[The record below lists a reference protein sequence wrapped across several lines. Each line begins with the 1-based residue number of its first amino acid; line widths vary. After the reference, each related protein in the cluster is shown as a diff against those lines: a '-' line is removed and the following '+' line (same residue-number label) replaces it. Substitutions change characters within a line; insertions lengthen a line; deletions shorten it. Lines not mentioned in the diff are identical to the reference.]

1 METSITKL
9 LIKSRYYEKDISGH
23 NLIIRLV
30 PKYFGTMFSIGLDR
44 QDIVEEREALF
55 VSLLRIDEEITYTD
69 RSTSKLYKFIFENF
83 NGSKVI
89 YIRTKWGAFCTGKG
103 LLIAGTQ
110 LLAILV
116 YRETT
121 DRIFNNRYSTS
132 LETLLE
138 FDRTPNVYM
147 ALPNTKNEKHI
158 KELYTYIKKCL
169 PSYHI
174 SNFDFIEWI

>member
-69 RSTSKLYKFIFENF
+69 R
-83 NGSKVI
+83 SKVI